1 MSDLK
6 NPQIIYL
13 KGWLF
18 LGIVIISTIL
28 ILVECPSWK
37 VGGLLVLIMWASAR
51 LYYFMFYVIEKYVD
65 DSYKFSGIWSF
76 LKYVFS
82 KAKRTNNNST

>member
-6 NPQIIYL
+6 NPQIMYL

-37 VGGLLVLIMWASAR
+37 VGGLLVLVMWASAR

-65 DSYKFSGIWSF
+65 DTYKFSGIWSF
-76 LKYVFS
+76 LKYVLS
-82 KAKRTNNNST
+82 KGKQNQ

>member
-6 NPQIIYL
+6 NSQIMYL

-37 VGGLLVLIMWASAR
+37 VGGLLVLEILHQTIVVSR
-51 LYYFMFYVIEKYVD
+51 RVEKA
-65 DSYKFSGIWSF
+65 I
-76 LKYVFS
+76 
-82 KAKRTNNNST
+82 KRFIHSMLIQHKNC

>member
-82 KAKRTNNNST
+82 KGKQNNNST